1 MSPSD
6 PDPPAQSVSPTIA
19 GSAPPDRRRPIITSL
34 NGDNSWLLS
43 FPYPTTRT
51 PTSSTLN
58 PNPKEKAYHHIAYDP
73 WLVGPST
80 LLTPLFGSFSQPHP
94 VLITSGAGVED
105 IARKIEAAAHY
116 STTIHPP
123 SSGSHDETET
133 GPSPIDAILLTFE
146 ATDHVHEPTLR
157 TFPPPI
163 PVFCTEQVAAI
174 VRRWDYFDN
183 VIVTKDYVAQTPDD
197 RDEDAWQRLR
207 PGAEDNGGLPPWLSF
222 FRVPGSFFL
231 NLAFAIIVSS
241 PVLSG
246 GESHEALLFVP
257 HGIKIDAPAIGG
269 FLEEWGEARK
279 DASKSVLG
287 LFHAMHESY
296 TLGIA
301 VTSGV
306 VGGLALE
313 RLTRPRYW
321 VKSHHALLVTGGV
334 FPWLSWIKDV
344 ARTLTWGLEQ
354 EKKNAK
360 PGVRSDA
367 PNLVEVENGGCFV
380 LD

>member
-6 PDPPAQSVSPTIA
+6 SDPPAQSVSPTIA

-43 FPYPTTRT
+43 FPYPTTRA
-51 PTSSTLN
+51 PASSTLN
-58 PNPKEKAYHHIAYDP
+58 PKPKEKAYYHIAYDP

-80 LLTPLFGSFSQPHP
+80 LLTPLFVSFSQPHP

-146 ATDHVHEPTLR
+146 ATDHMHEPTLR
-157 TFPPPI
+157 TFSPSI

-174 VRRWDYFDN
+174 VRRWGYFDT
-183 VIVTKDYVAQTPDD
+183 VIVTKDYVAQTPEE
-197 RDEDAWQRLR
+197 RDEDAWRRLR
-207 PGAEDNGGLPPWLSF
+207 PGGEDDGGLPPWLTF

-257 HGIKIDAPAIGG
+257 HGIKIDAPSIGG
-269 FLEEWGEARK
+269 FLEEWGETRK

-313 RLTRPRYW
+313 RLTGPRYW

-344 ARTLTWGLEQ
+344 ARTLRWGLEQ

-360 PGVRSDA
+360 SRVRSGA